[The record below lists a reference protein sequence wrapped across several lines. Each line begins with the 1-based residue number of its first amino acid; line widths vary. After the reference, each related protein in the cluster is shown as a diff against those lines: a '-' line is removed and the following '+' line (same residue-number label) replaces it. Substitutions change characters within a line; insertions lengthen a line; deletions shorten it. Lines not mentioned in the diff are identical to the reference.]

1 MRFFVSDQ
9 VDRIILDKP
18 HYFNQQELNL
28 MKFTS
33 SNKALMNIKYSS
45 NENSSIIKDAIDVD
59 DDQKFLKYELNYK
72 KDRSEKYAKQNIS
85 EIDLEN
91 EVFRLQ
97 NVLKKMSND
106 FCLKRQQL
114 EDDCCEQLRKLNENA
129 DQTHRLQQDLEQE
142 YAKLL
147 VEYESLKREN
157 QFLNEQYIMVE
168 LENFELTSYYEQIL
182 AEEKAKTA
190 QYEIDYTE
198 KLQNL
203 YDNDSPPASSPR
215 LISISTSPL
224 LPAIP
229 DDDDD
234 DD

>member
-1 MRFFVSDQ
+1 
-9 VDRIILDKP
+9 
-18 HYFNQQELNL
+18 
-28 MKFTS
+28 
-33 SNKALMNIKYSS
+33 
-45 NENSSIIKDAIDVD
+45 
-59 DDQKFLKYELNYK
+59 
-72 KDRSEKYAKQNIS
+72 
-85 EIDLEN
+85 
-91 EVFRLQ
+91 
-97 NVLKKMSND
+97 
-106 FCLKRQQL
+106 
-114 EDDCCEQLRKLNENA
+114 
-129 DQTHRLQQDLEQE
+129 
-142 YAKLL
+142 
-147 VEYESLKREN
+147 
-157 QFLNEQYIMVE
+157 MVE

-234 DD
+234 D